1 MFDFKE
7 TAENFGLEL
16 KKAGTG
22 ILEQNLPKV
31 QDVLDAS
38 IKQAATQFDEAAG
51 NSIQTFSSELNEQI
65 QFAKREFDDTLR
77 VAKVEIVDAIEISLR
92 GFRKHVIAPFW
103 GLMFIFGVVM
113 AGLAGFVVGH
123 GW

>member
-16 KKAGTG
+16 KKAGNG

-51 NSIQTFSSELNEQI
+51 HNIQALSSELNEQI
-65 QFAKREFDDTLR
+65 QFAKREFDDTIR
-77 VAKVEIVDAIEISLR
+77 VAKVEIVDAVETSLR

-103 GLMFIFGVVM
+103 MLMFAFGVVM
-113 AGLAGFVVGH
+113 AGLAGFVIGH